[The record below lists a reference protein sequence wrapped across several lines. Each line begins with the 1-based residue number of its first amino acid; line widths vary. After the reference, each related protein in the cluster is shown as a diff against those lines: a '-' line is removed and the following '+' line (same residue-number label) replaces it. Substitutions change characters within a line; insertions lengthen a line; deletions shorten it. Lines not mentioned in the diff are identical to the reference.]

1 MKLCRIL
8 CVEDN
13 ASLQFTLKTGLERYG
28 FEVIVASNGIEALTQ
43 FQTHLGEFSA
53 ILTDNEMPH
62 MNGLEFIRSVR
73 EIGYKGRIVVMSGNF
88 KPKDLLAYQS
98 HAISGFF
105 HKPFDIG
112 LLATMLLQTDSVGI
126 APTES

>member
-1 MKLCRIL
+1 MNIARIL

-13 ASLQFTLKTGLERYG
+13 VSLQFTLKMGLERYG
-28 FEVIVASNGIEALTQ
+28 VEVVMTSNGIEGLTQ
-43 FQTHLGEFSA
+43 FKTHSGDFSA

-62 MNGLEFIRSVR
+62 MNGLEFIHSVR
-73 EIGYKGRIVVMSGNF
+73 EIGYKGRIIVMSGNF
-88 KPKDLLAYQS
+88 KPKDLRAYQA

-126 APTES
+126 VPTES

>member
-1 MKLCRIL
+1 MAC
-8 CVEDN
+8 N
-13 ASLQFTLKTGLERYG
+13 G
-28 FEVIVASNGIEALTQ
+28 FEALTQ

-88 KPKDLLAYQS
+88 KPKDLMAYQT

-126 APTES
+126 APTAS